1 MNSQTAARLASKS
14 IAHLIA
20 VASECRDEALRME
33 RRFARDIALVH
44 PAYRRSARNLLHYL
58 ALRQRDIRPM
68 QTQLAALG
76 LSSLGRCEANTLA
89 GLNAVLGV
97 LTRLEGPT
105 AAPAKRPTM
114 MRPPVDFVSGPLQ
127 LERHT
132 RRLLGRRPPNR
143 ATHIMVTMPSE
154 AAHDAKLVEG
164 LLRSGMDIM
173 RINGAHD
180 DVTAWRA
187 MVGHLNRAKRAT
199 GMRCKVLVDLA
210 GPKLRTGALETKL
223 GVLKL
228 RPNRDWRGTVTAPG
242 RVWLAPIGQTP
253 PSAAP
258 GDAVLPVDGDV
269 PTDVSH
275 VVVRDCRGKERCLK
289 VERTEG
295 SSLLCTS
302 DRTAYVEAGSRLLF
316 LAKGKEQGRGRIG
329 PLPAAPQAIL
339 LRAGDRL
346 VLTRTAAAGYPA
358 RRGPKG
364 PEPAH
369 IPCTL
374 PEVFRDVRLG
384 EPVWLDD
391 GKIGGIVASN
401 NGREIAVKVTHARAA
416 GVRLLPDKGINLP
429 LSNLRL
435 SGLTEKDRRDLAFA
449 GRHAD
454 LVGLSFA
461 QRPEDIQA
469 LSKLLVKAKKRPAG
483 IVLKI
488 ETRRGFEALPRLLL
502 SALRT
507 PPVGV
512 MVARG
517 DLAVEVGF
525 ERLAEVQEEI
535 LWLCEAAH
543 VPAIWATQVLESLTK
558 KGAPSRAEV
567 TDAATAVRA
576 ECVMLNKGPY
586 VIEAVAFLD
595 DVLRRMQNHHNKKRA
610 MLRKLSV
617 AGGKRRRPR
626 SREHI
631 AEGESPP
638 IPMAR
643 LLRAESPI
651 AAH

>member
-1 MNSQTAARLASKS
+1 
-14 IAHLIA
+14 
-20 VASECRDEALRME
+20 ME
-33 RRFARDIALVH
+33 QRFARDIALVH

-97 LTRLEGPT
+97 LARLRGPT
-105 AAPAKRPTM
+105 VAPAKRPTM
-114 MRPPVDFVSGPLQ
+114 TRPPVDFVSGPLR

-132 RRLLGRRPPNR
+132 RRLLGKRPPHR

-199 GMRCKVLVDLA
+199 GLRCKVLVDLA
-210 GPKLRTGALETKL
+210 GPKLRTGALKTKL

-228 RPNRDWRGTVTAPG
+228 KPDRDWRGAVTAPG
-242 RVWLAPIGQTP
+242 RVWLAPTGQTP
-253 PSAAP
+253 LSAAP
-258 GDAVLPVDGDV
+258 GDAVLPVDGDL
-269 PTDVSH
+269 PTEVSH
-275 VVVRDCRGKERCLK
+275 VVVHDCRGKERRLK
-289 VERTEG
+289 VESTAG
-295 SSLLCTS
+295 SSLLCVS
-302 DRTAYVEAGSRLLF
+302 DQTVYLEAGSRLLF
-316 LAKGKEQGRGRIG
+316 IAKGKEQGRGRIG

-339 LRAGDRL
+339 LRAGDHL
-346 VLTRTAAAGYPA
+346 VLTRTAAAGCPA
-358 RRGPKG
+358 HRGPKG
-364 PEPAH
+364 LEPAR

-391 GKIGGIVASN
+391 GKIGGIVAGN
-401 NGREIAVKVTHARAA
+401 DGREIAVKITRTRAA
-416 GVRLLPDKGINLP
+416 GARLLPDKGINLP

-435 SGLTEKDRRDLAFA
+435 SGLTAKDRRDLAFA

-469 LSKLLVKAKKRPAG
+469 LAKLLVKAKKRPAG

-543 VPAIWATQVLESLTK
+543 VPAIWATQVLENLTK

-617 AGGKRRRPR
+617 AGGNRRRPL
-626 SREHI
+626 SREHT
-631 AEGESPP
+631 AEGESRP

-643 LLRAESPI
+643 LLRAESPV
-651 AAH
+651 ADH

>member
-1 MNSQTAARLASKS
+1 MSSQTAVRLASKS

-20 VASECRDEALRME
+20 VVSECRDEAVRME

-105 AAPAKRPTM
+105 AAPAKRPAM

-187 MVGHLNRAKRAT
+187 LVGHLNRAKRAT

-228 RPNRDWRGTVTAPG
+228 RPNRDWRGAVTAPG

-275 VVVRDCRGKERCLK
+275 VVVHDCRGKERRLK
-289 VERTEG
+289 VESTEG
-295 SSLLCTS
+295 SFLLCTS

-401 NGREIAVKVTHARAA
+401 DGREIVVKITHARAA

-435 SGLTEKDRRDLAFA
+435 SGLTVKDRRDLAFA

-488 ETRRGFEALPRLLL
+488 ETRRGFEATCSCSNASPWTAPFFGLL
-502 SALRT
+502 T
-507 PPVGV
+507 
-512 MVARG
+512 
-517 DLAVEVGF
+517 F
-525 ERLAEVQEEI
+525 EWMLDRRY
-535 LWLCEAAH
+535 EAAPS
-543 VPAIWATQVLESLTK
+543 VGEGADRA
-558 KGAPSRAEV
+558 GAP
-567 TDAATAVRA
+567 
-576 ECVMLNKGPY
+576 GP
-586 VIEAVAFLD
+586 
-595 DVLRRMQNHHNKKRA
+595 
-610 MLRKLSV
+610 
-617 AGGKRRRPR
+617 
-626 SREHI
+626 
-631 AEGESPP
+631 PP
-638 IPMAR
+638 
-643 LLRAESPI
+643 
-651 AAH
+651 